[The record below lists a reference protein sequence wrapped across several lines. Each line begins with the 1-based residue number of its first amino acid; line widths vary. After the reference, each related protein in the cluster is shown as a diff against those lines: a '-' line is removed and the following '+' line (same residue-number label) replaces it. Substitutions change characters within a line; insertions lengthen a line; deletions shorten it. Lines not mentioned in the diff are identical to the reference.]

1 MILLVEK
8 EICNGTASPL
18 PFQKPVMWPLVIVY
32 VCRTE
37 LTKFFKGLD
46 CSISISNC
54 VKQNGKKDLQKSSIC
69 SSLPLLEQHLILN
82 RKATIDTIKSKS
94 QPEQKVLET
103 RICIPPLSYAARRWG
118 WRFVRVPGV

>member
-1 MILLVEK
+1 MILLVEE

-32 VCRTE
+32 VGRTE

-54 VKQNGKKDLQKSSIC
+54 VEQNGKKDLQKSSIC
-69 SSLPLLEQHLILN
+69 SSLPLLEQHLILI

-118 WRFVRVPGV
+118 WRFVPEPGV